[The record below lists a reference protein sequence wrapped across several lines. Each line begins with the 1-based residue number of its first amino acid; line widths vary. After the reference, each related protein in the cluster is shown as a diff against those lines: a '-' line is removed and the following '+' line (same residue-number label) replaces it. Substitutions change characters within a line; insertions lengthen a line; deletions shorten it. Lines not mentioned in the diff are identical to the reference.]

1 MIKKVSSETALMIKG
16 QTFVLVWDENF
27 EGASSCDK
35 CALKDVI
42 CKEERDSSLVHL
54 CEHIQ
59 SEPDT
64 FFVEI

>member
-1 MIKKVSSETALMIKG
+1 MIKKVSSETAVIING
-16 QTFVLVWDENF
+16 RRFVLLWDENF
-27 EGASSCDK
+27 GGASSCEK
-35 CALKDVI
+35 CALKDVL
-42 CKEERDSSLVHL
+42 CQEERGSSLVHL